1 MRCGLGKLLLCI
13 LLCAVCLPAYAGDE
27 SKLIA
32 LENAWNQAQ
41 LHHDNKALDTLVG
54 DKFIYTDIDGTVMD
68 KAKFLDDIKN
78 TSYHDTLITNE
89 DVHVDMYPNAA
100 VVSGVYHT
108 KGTEKG
114 KAFEHYGRFT
124 DTWIQRN
131 GQWQCVASA
140 TTLMHR

>member
-1 MRCGLGKLLLCI
+1 MRCGLGQLLLWI
-13 LLCAVCLPAYAGDE
+13 LLCAAVIPAHAGDE

-68 KAKFLDDIKN
+68 KAKFLEDIKN

-89 DVHVDMYPNAA
+89 DVRVDMYPNAA
-100 VVSGVYHT
+100 VVTGVYHT
-108 KGTEKG
+108 RGTDKG
-114 KAFEHYGRFT
+114 KPFEHYGRFT
-124 DTWIQRN
+124 DTWINRN

-140 TTLMHR
+140 TTLMHK